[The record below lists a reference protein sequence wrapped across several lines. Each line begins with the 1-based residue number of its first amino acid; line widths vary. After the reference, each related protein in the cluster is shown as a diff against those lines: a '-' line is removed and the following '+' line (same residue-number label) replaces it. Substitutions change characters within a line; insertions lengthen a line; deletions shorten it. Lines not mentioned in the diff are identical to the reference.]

1 MLYLESSAFILAGI
15 GIFLYRMYCKK
26 ALHPASLLLFLA
38 IGAVLFYFESVQLAQ
53 LPMLLGGILIFNAI
67 IESYGTREHSLYLLA
82 GLAFVLAEFSLSYEY
97 GLVLASQAILAG
109 LLSGVERV
117 GRKKMKRKRIVEKN
131 VEMKR
136 NAVQTAG
143 GLIFILLSVFAGWPA
158 EYAFIVLVLFLGFW
172 LGSYATMKRKSLLN
186 TVLSGLERRGTRL
199 GFGAIWLAIGTFFAI
214 SFLNPYMVP
223 VVFGA
228 IYIADSFS
236 TVIGVNY
243 GTVKLPYNKDKSV
256 LGTLSYFI
264 VSSAIAYLFLGPV
277 GVLVGAIAA
286 ITESLRLPIDDN
298 MSVAVVL
305 VATLLLI

>member
-1 MLYLESSAFILAGI
+1 MLYLESFVFILAGI
-15 GIFLYRMYCKK
+15 CIFLYRMYCKK
-26 ALHPASLLLFLA
+26 ALHPASLLLFLT

-53 LPMLLGGILIFNAI
+53 LLMLLGGILIFNAI
-67 IESYGTREHSLYLLA
+67 IESYGTMEHSLYLLA
-82 GLAFVLAEFSLSYEY
+82 GVAFVLAEFSSSYQY

-109 LLSGVERV
+109 LLSGVERAV
-117 GRKKMKRKRIVEKN
+117 GRRTKKKIVEKN

-143 GLIFILLSVFAGWPA
+143 GLIFILLFAFAGWPA
-158 EYAFIVLVLFLGFW
+158 EYVFIVLVLFLGFW
-172 LGSYATMKRKSLLN
+172 LGSYATRNRKSLLN
-186 TVLSGLERRGTRL
+186 KALSGLERKGTRL

-214 SFLNPYMVP
+214 SFLNPYLVP

-243 GTVKLPYNKDKSV
+243 GAVKLPYNKDKSV

-277 GVLVGAIAA
+277 GLLVGAIAA

-298 MSVAVVL
+298 LSVAVVL
-305 VATLLLI
+305 VAALLLI